1 MDLRWLDDLDLGAPA
16 GEVLGYHDRR
26 WATDDDLEPVI
37 PRIRFVGSCEL
48 GERQVVAEL
57 MAESPHVTR
66 VDADRRT
73 NLGTEFRDGGGDIAP
88 CCGEIETVRPDR
100 GQIGDDHRLDPADP
114 ERPRSGLGV
123 REEIPDVAFGDQAEW
138 MNRSL
143 GHLLGPIPVPE
154 IDLPAF
160 DHGAFEGRQHLGSGA
175 GGARTP
181 TLDVHEHGLR
191 CCLGIGLE
199 GFGKRAHELA
209 QCGLGLGGHRRGSTS
224 DEEQRPGF
232 IGGESAEVGPSA
244 TQQLPTAAPAR
255 LRVHREADRA
265 QRFEVPA
272 RGLLRHFQLRGELAG
287 GHSTPGLEQQESGD
301 EATGTHAGNDATK
314 TGHVLSSLSCHT
326 AHVSSSPTTNS
337 SASAIE
343 AIGLTKHYG
352 DVHALDGLD
361 LVAPSGKVT
370 AVLGPNGA
378 GKTTFVRAVATLLG
392 PDSGSLTVVGI
403 NAIRHPDQVRRVIG
417 LAGQNAAVE
426 PALTGRENLVMVAR
440 LFGHNRTD
448 AAAAATAVLA
458 EIALTDDGDRPV
470 KEYSGGMRRRLDLG
484 ASLVGSP
491 RMLLLDEPTTGLD
504 PRTRLELWD
513 SIRALVAGGTDVLL
527 TTQYLEEADQLA
539 DHVVII
545 DHGRS
550 IATGTP
556 TELKAR
562 AGLDMVEIRVTHGS
576 DLASVAAM
584 LAPLGTDPPRLDEPG
599 RRVSVPVSEG
609 TSRLSDAVRL
619 LSESGIELDDIGLRR
634 PTLDEVFLT
643 LTGQSIDPQSS
654 TDAA

>member
-1 MDLRWLDDLDLGAPA
+1 M
-16 GEVLGYHDRR
+16 
-26 WATDDDLEPVI
+26 
-37 PRIRFVGSCEL
+37 
-48 GERQVVAEL
+48 
-57 MAESPHVTR
+57 
-66 VDADRRT
+66 
-73 NLGTEFRDGGGDIAP
+73 
-88 CCGEIETVRPDR
+88 
-100 GQIGDDHRLDPADP
+100 
-114 ERPRSGLGV
+114 
-123 REEIPDVAFGDQAEW
+123 
-138 MNRSL
+138 
-143 GHLLGPIPVPE
+143 
-154 IDLPAF
+154 
-160 DHGAFEGRQHLGSGA
+160 
-175 GGARTP
+175 
-181 TLDVHEHGLR
+181 
-191 CCLGIGLE
+191 
-199 GFGKRAHELA
+199 
-209 QCGLGLGGHRRGSTS
+209 
-224 DEEQRPGF
+224 
-232 IGGESAEVGPSA
+232 
-244 TQQLPTAAPAR
+244 
-255 LRVHREADRA
+255 
-265 QRFEVPA
+265 
-272 RGLLRHFQLRGELAG
+272 
-287 GHSTPGLEQQESGD
+287 
-301 EATGTHAGNDATK
+301 
-314 TGHVLSSLSCHT
+314 
-326 AHVSSSPTTNS
+326 
-337 SASAIE
+337 
-343 AIGLTKHYG
+343 
-352 DVHALDGLD
+352 HALDGLD

-634 PTLDEVFLT
+634 PTLDEVFLAI
-643 LTGQSIDPQSS
+643 TGVSV
-654 TDAA
+654 